1 MRSDSAV
8 IHVSVSFEGEL
19 RDHLHRTPPAA
30 TVELTLE
37 LPAGLRDVI
46 QSLGVPHPE
55 CGAVIVNGEARAW
68 DCRVADGDEISV
80 TPRFPLDAPP
90 AHPRFLLD
98 DHLGKL
104 ARHLRML
111 GLDADHR
118 SGADDADLA
127 RRSVAEARTLLTRDR
142 GLLMRAAVRD
152 GRFVREVDPM
162 RQAIEIVESFALDG
176 VVAPLTRCLECNDV
190 LEAAPQE
197 EVDSQVPAC
206 AASLHE
212 RFGWCPT
219 CRRVYWE
226 GTHVDSLRERIRLIL
241 EAAEG

>member
-1 MRSDSAV
+1 M

-19 RDHLHRTPPAA
+19 ADHLDPTPSDA

-55 CGAVIVNGEARAW
+55 CGAVIVNGETRTW
-68 DCRVADGDEISV
+68 DSRVADGDEISV
-80 TPRFPLDAPP
+80 VPRFPLDVPP
-90 AHPRFLLD
+90 ARARFLLD

-111 GLDADHR
+111 GVDADHR

-127 RRSVAEARTLLTRDR
+127 RRSVAESRTLLTRDR

-152 GRFVREVDPM
+152 GRFIREVDPV
-162 RQAIEIVESFALDG
+162 RQAIEVVRSFALAS
-176 VVAPLTRCLECNDV
+176 VVAPLTRCLDCNDV
-190 LEAAPQE
+190 LEPAPRE
-197 EVDSQVPAC
+197 EVDVQVPAF

-226 GTHVDSLRERIRLIL
+226 GTHVDALRERIQLIL
-241 EAAEG
+241 GSAAG

>member
-1 MRSDSAV
+1 MLH
-8 IHVSVSFEGEL
+8 ISVAFEGEL
-19 RDHLHRTPPAA
+19 RDHLDRRPPDGV
-30 TVELTLE
+30 VELTLE
-37 LPAGLRDVI
+37 LPAGLRDVV

-55 CGAVIVNGEARAW
+55 CAAVLVNDVARQW
-68 DCRVADGDEISV
+68 EFRVADGDEISV
-80 TPRFPLDAPP
+80 LPRFPLLEPP
-90 AHPRFLLD
+90 TDPRFLLD

-127 RRSVAEARTLLTRDR
+127 RRSVAEERTLLTRDR
-142 GLLMRAAVRD
+142 GLLMRAALRD

-162 RQAIEIVESFALDG
+162 RQAVEVLRSFALVA

-190 LEAAPQE
+190 LVAAPAE
-197 EVDSQVPAC
+197 EVDDKVPAS
-206 AASLHE
+206 AASRHD

-226 GTHVDSLRERIRLIL
+226 GTHVDSLRERVRLIL
-241 EAAEG
+241 DGAEG